1 MAEPIDNSQAKLK
14 GTNITAWD
22 VARKAGVSQSTVS
35 RALANSQLVSKK
47 TRDRIIAIAE
57 QLGYQVN
64 IMARGLS
71 TQRSGLIA
79 VVTGS
84 ARNPFYW
91 EVLRQIDER
100 LQAEGMHVMLVT
112 VREGESI
119 DAAIRKVHQYRV
131 DGLLVLS
138 AELSSRAIDECK
150 DFGLPV
156 VLFNRYVASEAVSA
170 VSCDNAVAGRDVAQ
184 FLYNTGHQ
192 RFGFISGLQD
202 SSTNKDRFEGYKSQ
216 IAKLG
221 CQPPLVEVGDFTYE
235 GGRQAV
241 KRLLLQGER
250 PDAIFCANDITAIG
264 ALDGIRIDLRLKV
277 PEDVSI
283 IGFDDIPMAAWSG
296 IDLTTMRQQSGQM
309 VEAAIEILKQRI
321 DQPERGPEFRLE
333 PGKLIIRQTV
343 RLDRTA

>member
-1 MAEPIDNSQAKLK
+1 MSEPPNNQQSKPKAASV
-14 GTNITAWD
+14 TAWD

-35 RALANSQLVSKK
+35 RVFANSQLVSRE
-47 TRDRIIAIAE
+47 TRDRILSVAD

-71 TQRSGLIA
+71 TQRSGLVA

-91 EVLRQIDER
+91 DVLRQIDER

-138 AELSSRAIDECK
+138 AELSSKAIDECK

-156 VLFNRYVASEAVSA
+156 VLFNRYVSSATVSA
-170 VSCDNAVAGRDVAQ
+170 VSCDNAAAGRDVAQ
-184 FLYNTGHQ
+184 FLFNTQHR

-202 SSTNKDRFEGYKSQ
+202 SSTNKDRYEGYRDQ

-221 CQPPLVEVGDFTYE
+221 CPPPLAETGDFTYE

-264 ALDGIRIDLRLKV
+264 ALDGIRVDLKLRV

-283 IGFDDIPMAAWSG
+283 IGFDDIPMAAWGG
-296 IDLTTMRQQSGQM
+296 IDLTTMRQESGRM
-309 VEAAIEILKQRI
+309 VETAIEILKKRI
-321 DQPERGPEFRLE
+321 DRPTLAPEFRLE
-333 PGKLIIRQTV
+333 PGKLIIRRTV
-343 RLDRTA
+343 RIEKTA